1 VVSSLRFLLLLKGHT
16 VNSEKSAE
24 LYARA
29 VEVLPGGNSRTA
41 VYSSPYPIYI
51 QSGSGARVTDADGVE
66 RLDFLNNST
75 TLIHG
80 HAHPEMVE
88 AVTAAVGR
96 GASFGMP
103 TPVEI
108 EYAEAL
114 TARNATFEHVRF
126 TSSGTEAVMMAVQAA
141 RSYTGRPKI
150 AKIAGAYHGAYDA
163 VAVNN
168 DGSGSLISHAVTG
181 NPEGVVANTVVIPFN
196 DAEGALAVL
205 REHAADLACVLIDPV
220 PWRIGLVPADK
231 EYLDALREFCDE
243 SGALLVSDEVGSF
256 RVGYH
261 GALHA
266 LGGEADLTVLG
277 KVIGGGMPIGAV
289 AGRRTYMSVFD
300 PSQGA
305 PALPHSGSYNA
316 NPVSMSSGVASLRLL
331 TPEAMERIGE
341 LGERIRQSMRA
352 NIAEAGLDWEVNGLG
367 SLFRVIATS
376 APEGYASGAAA
387 MKRLYWVLLDN
398 GVHIGDSGLGC
409 VSTPMGDAEIT
420 EYAEAF
426 DKSLR
431 QMLAEGRA

>member
-1 VVSSLRFLLLLKGHT
+1 MNT
-16 VNSEKSAE
+16 DKSAE
-24 LYARA
+24 LYSRA
-29 VEVLPGGNSRTA
+29 VEVMPGGNSRTA
-41 VYSSPYPIYI
+41 VYSAPYPVYI

-80 HAHPEMVE
+80 HAHPEMVKAITE
-88 AVTAAVGR
+88 AVGR
-96 GASFGMP
+96 GSSFGMP
-103 TPVEI
+103 TPVEV

-114 TARNATFEHVRF
+114 SARNETFEHVRF

-141 RSYTGRPKI
+141 RAYTKRPKI

-181 NPEGVVANTVVIPFN
+181 NPAGVVDNTVVFPFN

-220 PWRIGLVPADK
+220 PWRIGLVPAEK
-231 EYLDALREFCDE
+231 EYLDALRAFCDD
-243 SGALLVSDEVGSF
+243 SGAVLISDEVGSY

-261 GALHA
+261 GAMHL
-266 LGGEADLTVLG
+266 LGSEADITVLG

-289 AGRRTYMSVFD
+289 AGRRKFMSVFD

-316 NPVSMSSGVASLRLL
+316 NPVSMSSGLASLGLL
-331 TPEAMERIGE
+331 TPEAHERIGD
-341 LGERIRQSMRA
+341 LGERARTAMRA
-352 NIAEAGLDWEVNGLG
+352 TIDSVGLDWQVNGLG

-376 APEGYASGAAA
+376 APEGYTSPAAA
-387 MKRLYWVLLDN
+387 MKRLYWVLLDS

-409 VSTPMGDAEIT
+409 ISTPMGDEEIT
-420 EYAEAF
+420 AFAGAF
-426 DKSLR
+426 DTSLR
-431 QMLAEGRA
+431 QVLAEGRG

>member
-1 VVSSLRFLLLLKGHT
+1 MRHIKLLLLVKGHI
-16 VNSEKSAE
+16 VNTEKSAE
-24 LYARA
+24 LYSRA
-29 VEVLPGGNSRTA
+29 VEVMPGGNSRTA
-41 VYSSPYPIYI
+41 VYSSPYPVYV
-51 QSGSGARVTDADGVE
+51 QSGSGARVTDVDGVE
-66 RLDFLNNST
+66 RIDFLNNST

-80 HAHPEMVE
+80 HAHPEMVK
-88 AVTAAVGR
+88 AITAAVGR
-96 GASFGMP
+96 GTSFGMP
-103 TPVEI
+103 TPVEV

-114 TARNATFEHVRF
+114 AARNETFEHARF

-141 RSYTGRPKI
+141 RAYTKRPKI

-181 NPEGVVANTVVIPFN
+181 NPEGVVSNTVVIPFN

-231 EYLDALREFCDE
+231 EYLDALRQFCND
-243 SGALLVSDEVGSF
+243 SGALLISDEVGSY

-261 GALHA
+261 GAMHT
-266 LGGEADLTVLG
+266 LGSEADLTVLG

-289 AGRRTYMSVFD
+289 TGRRTFMSVFD

-341 LGERIRQSMRA
+341 LGEQIRQAMRTT
-352 NIAEAGLDWEVNGLG
+352 IAAVGLDWQVNGLG

-376 APEGYASGAAA
+376 APEGYSSGAAA
-387 MKRLYWVLLDN
+387 MKRLYWLLLDN
-398 GVHIGDSGLGC
+398 GIHIGDSGLGC
-409 VSTPMGDAEIT
+409 ISTPMGEAEIA
-420 EYAEAF
+420 EYATAF
-426 DKSLR
+426 DTSLR
-431 QMLAEGRA
+431 QVLAEGRG

>member
-1 VVSSLRFLLLLKGHT
+1 
-16 VNSEKSAE
+16 VNTETSAG

-29 VEVLPGGNSRTA
+29 VEVMPGGNSRTA
-41 VYSSPYPIYI
+41 VYSSPYPVYI

-66 RLDFLNNST
+66 RIDFLNNST

-80 HAHPEMVE
+80 HAHPEMVRAVTE
-88 AVTAAVGR
+88 AVAR
-96 GASFGMP
+96 GSSFGMP
-103 TPVEI
+103 TPVEV

-114 TARNATFEHVRF
+114 TARNETFEHVRF

-141 RSYTGRPKI
+141 RAYTRRPKI

-168 DGSGSLISHAVTG
+168 DGSGSLISHATTG
-181 NPEGVVANTVVIPFN
+181 NPEGVVANTVIIPFN

-205 REHAADLACVLIDPV
+205 REHGEDLACVLIDPV

-231 EYLDALREFCDE
+231 EYLDALRQFCDE
-243 SGALLVSDEVGSF
+243 SGALLISDEVGSY

-261 GALHA
+261 GAMHA
-266 LGGEADLTVLG
+266 IGGEADITVLG

-316 NPVSMSSGVASLRLL
+316 NPVSMSSGLASLRLL
-331 TPEAMERIGE
+331 TPEAHERIGE
-341 LGERIRQSMRA
+341 LGERARQAMRSSLA
-352 NIAEAGLDWEVNGLG
+352 AAGLDWQVNGLG

-376 APEGYASGAAA
+376 APEGYATPATA
-387 MKRLYWVLLDN
+387 MKRLYWTLLDN
-398 GVHIGDSGLGC
+398 GIHLGDSGLGC
-409 VSTPMGDAEIT
+409 VSTPMDDADISEFAT
-420 EYAEAF
+420 AF

-431 QMLAEGRA
+431 QVLAEGRA

>member
-1 VVSSLRFLLLLKGHT
+1 MNT
-16 VNSEKSAE
+16 ETSAG

-29 VEVLPGGNSRTA
+29 VEVMPGGNSRTA
-41 VYSSPYPIYI
+41 VYSSPYPVYI
-51 QSGSGARVTDADGVE
+51 RSGSGARVTDADGVE

-80 HAHPEMVE
+80 HAHPEMVRAVTE
-88 AVTAAVGR
+88 AVAR
-96 GASFGMP
+96 GSSFGMP
-103 TPVEI
+103 TPVEV

-114 TARNATFEHVRF
+114 TARNETFEHVRF

-141 RSYTGRPKI
+141 RAYTRRPKI
-150 AKIAGAYHGAYDA
+150 AKMAGAYHGAYDA

-168 DGSGSLISHAVTG
+168 DGSGSLISHATTG

-205 REHAADLACVLIDPV
+205 RAHADDLACVLIDPV

-231 EYLDALREFCDE
+231 EYLDALRQFCDE
-243 SGALLVSDEVGSF
+243 SGALLISDEVGSY

-266 LGGEADLTVLG
+266 IGGEADITVLG

-289 AGRRTYMSVFD
+289 AGRRKYMSVFD
-300 PSQGA
+300 PSKGA

-316 NPVSMSSGVASLRLL
+316 NPVSMSSGLASLRLL
-331 TPEAMERIGE
+331 TPQAQERIGE
-341 LGERIRQSMRA
+341 LGERARHAMRSS
-352 NIAEAGLDWEVNGLG
+352 IESVGLDWEVNGLG

-376 APEGYASGAAA
+376 APEGHATPATA
-387 MKRLYWVLLDN
+387 MKRLYWTLLDN
-398 GVHIGDSGLGC
+398 GIHLGDSGLGC
-409 VSTPMGDAEIT
+409 VSTPMGDAEIS
-420 EYAEAF
+420 EFAAAF

-431 QMLAEGRA
+431 QVLAEGRS

>member
-1 VVSSLRFLLLLKGHT
+1 MNT
-16 VNSEKSAE
+16 EKSAA

-29 VEVLPGGNSRTA
+29 VEVMPGGNSRTA
-41 VYSSPYPIYI
+41 VYSSPYPVYI
-51 QSGSGARVTDADGVE
+51 RSGSGARVTDADGVE

-80 HAHPEMVE
+80 HAHPELVKAIAE
-88 AVTAAVGR
+88 AVGR
-96 GASFGMP
+96 GTSFGMP
-103 TPVEI
+103 TPVEV

-114 TARNATFEHVRF
+114 TARNETFEHVRF
-126 TSSGTEAVMMAVQAA
+126 TSSGTEAVMMAIQAA
-141 RSYTGRPKI
+141 RAHTRRPKI

-196 DAEGALAVL
+196 DPEGALAVL

-231 EYLDALREFCDE
+231 EYLDALRAFCDE
-243 SGALLVSDEVGSF
+243 SGAVLISDEVGSY

-261 GALHA
+261 GALRL

-277 KVIGGGMPIGAV
+277 KVVGGGMPIGAV
-289 AGRRTYMSVFD
+289 AGRREVMRVFD

-316 NPVSMSSGVASLRLL
+316 NPVSMASGVASLRLL
-331 TPEAMERIGE
+331 TPEAVERIGE
-341 LGERIRQSMRA
+341 LGERLRTAMRGT
-352 NIAEAGLDWEVNGLG
+352 IEETGLDWRVNGLG
-367 SLFRVIATS
+367 SLFRVLATS
-376 APEGYASGAAA
+376 APEGYASPAAA
-387 MKRLYWVLLDN
+387 MKRLYWVLLDH

-409 VSTPMGDAEIT
+409 VSTPMGDAEV
-420 EYAEAF
+420 EEFGAAF
-426 DKSLR
+426 GASLR
-431 QMLAEGRA
+431 QVLAEGRG

>member
-1 VVSSLRFLLLLKGHT
+1 MNT
-16 VNSEKSAE
+16 EKSGE
-24 LYARA
+24 LYTRA
-29 VEVLPGGNSRTA
+29 VEVMPGGNSRTA
-41 VYSSPYPIYI
+41 VYSAPYPVYI

-80 HAHPEMVE
+80 HAHPEMVKAITE
-88 AVTAAVGR
+88 AVAR
-96 GASFGMP
+96 GTSFGMP
-103 TPVEI
+103 TPVEV

-114 TARNATFEHVRF
+114 SARNETFEHVRF

-141 RSYTGRPKI
+141 RAYTKRPKI
-150 AKIAGAYHGAYDA
+150 AKMAGAYHGAYDA

-181 NPEGVVANTVVIPFN
+181 NPDGVVENTVVIPFN

-205 REHAADLACVLIDPV
+205 REHAEDLACVLIDPV
-220 PWRIGLVPADK
+220 PWRIGLVPATK
-231 EYLDALREFCDE
+231 EYLDALRAFCDE
-243 SGALLVSDEVGSF
+243 TGAVLISDEVGSY
-256 RVGYH
+256 RVGFH
-261 GALHA
+261 GAMQLA
-266 LGGEADLTVLG
+266 GSEADITVLG
-277 KVIGGGMPIGAV
+277 KVVGGGMPIGAV
-289 AGRRTYMSVFD
+289 AGRRKFMSVFD

-331 TPEAMERIGE
+331 TEEAHERIGE
-341 LGERIRQSMRA
+341 LGERARQAMRA
-352 NIAEAGLDWEVNGLG
+352 TVESVGLDWEVNGLG

-376 APEGYASGAAA
+376 APEGYASPAAA

-398 GVHIGDSGLGC
+398 GIHLGDSGLGC
-409 VSTPMGDAEIT
+409 ISTPMVDADID
-420 EYAEAF
+420 EYAAAF

-431 QMLAEGRA
+431 QVLAEGRA